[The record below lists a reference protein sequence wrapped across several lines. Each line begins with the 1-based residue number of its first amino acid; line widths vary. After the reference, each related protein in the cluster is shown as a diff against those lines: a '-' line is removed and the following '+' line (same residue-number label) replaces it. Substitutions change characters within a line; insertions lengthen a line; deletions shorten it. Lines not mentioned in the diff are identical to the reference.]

1 MWHHLAG
8 LSAPGLLCTTVLV
21 MPGSKDVLAAEN
33 TLGQN
38 INNSYLGIYRFLLIH
53 FTIHPN
59 YLTLTCEANG
69 EYSLLLFRC
78 KESPSMDN

>member
-8 LSAPGLLCTTVLV
+8 LSVPGLLCTTVLV

-33 TLGQN
+33 TLAQN
-38 INNSYLGIYRFLLIH
+38 IYSNYLGIYKFLHVL

-59 YLTLTCEANG
+59 YLTLTREANG
-69 EYSLLLFRC
+69 EYSLLLFHF
-78 KESPSMDN
+78 KESLLMDN